1 MFSTFFLNFIIPYLF
16 YLFCSLFFFSSARRC
31 ARNCV
36 LAYRELRA
44 WIIYCYIDYVTWL
57 RQHEV
62 FFPSAEFHGIWIVIL
77 IYIYIYVSEI
87 LLFFSQNVNICFII
101 SEFVWTLTFGS
112 SQRPNFILN
121 FWILDKERHFVFIVT
136 RLHLTGGQLTHCEQ
150 FITPWMKLD
159 FGPVVKSADY
169 SKCDLLTLL
178 FTSR

>member
-1 MFSTFFLNFIIPYLF
+1 MFQFDHGGKKNEYPEKITHLPQFTVLIWRIYLIETTWSVF
-16 YLFCSLFFFSSARRC
+16 SLCRVSWNLDS
-31 ARNCV
+31 
-36 LAYRELRA
+36 Y
-44 WIIYCYIDYVTWL
+44 T
-57 RQHEV
+57 
-62 FFPSAEFHGIWIVIL
+62 
-77 IYIYIYVSEI
+77 YVSEI
-87 LLFFSQNVNICFII
+87 LFSQNVNICFII

-136 RLHLTGGQLTHCEQ
+136 RLDLPWGHLTHCQQ
-150 FITPWMKLD
+150 FITSWMKLD